1 MNTSSNHAPIEN
13 RILASLPDK
22 EREQILAHLE
32 PFHLDHSAVIYEIG
46 SRIEYVY
53 FPNSG
58 MVSLISHTEEGET
71 LEVCIVGFEGLVGL
85 SVFLE
90 SDLSQYRAIVQGT
103 GDALR
108 MKSAT
113 FTAECER
120 RASLRRL
127 IRRYTQ
133 ARMIQVTQAAIC
145 NRFHSMEERLSRWL
159 LQTQDC
165 MRSDELQLTQEF
177 IAMMLGTHRPGVT
190 IAAGILQSAGLIHYN
205 RGHITILDREHL
217 EAASCEC
224 YKVFR
229 EAYRWFART

>member
-1 MNTSSNHAPIEN
+1 MNTTRNSPPVEN

-32 PFHLDHSAVIYEIG
+32 PFTLDHSAVLYEIG
-46 SRIEYVY
+46 SRIEHVY

-58 MVSLISHTEEGET
+58 MVSLISHEEGGET
-71 LEVCIVGFEGLVGL
+71 LEVGIVGFEGMVGL

-90 SDLSQYRAIVQGT
+90 ADLSPYRALVQGK

-108 MKSAT
+108 MKVDT
-113 FTAECER
+113 FKDECDR
-120 RASLRRL
+120 LASLQRL

-133 ARMIQVTQAAIC
+133 ARLTQVTQAAIC
-145 NRFHSMEERLSRWL
+145 NRFHNMELRLARWL
-159 LQTQDC
+159 LQSQDC

-190 IAAGILQSAGLIHYN
+190 ITAGMLQSAGLIHYN

-224 YKVFR
+224 YKVIR
-229 EAYRWFART
+229 EAYSWFART